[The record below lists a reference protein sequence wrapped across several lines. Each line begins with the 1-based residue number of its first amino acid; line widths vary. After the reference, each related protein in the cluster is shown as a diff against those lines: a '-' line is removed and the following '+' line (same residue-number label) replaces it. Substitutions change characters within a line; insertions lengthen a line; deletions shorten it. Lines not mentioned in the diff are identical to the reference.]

1 MLLSEL
7 VRLKNSLLEVKEN
20 LLQELNTNIIIRDS
34 KNIIDSMSALS
45 FGHRNNI
52 LNFFIMLESEKDTL
66 SRNLHLQILEI
77 EKQIDEKS
85 EHLLKRGFEIN
96 GSLACAPT
104 SCEEERLSRMGPV
117 DPDLKILIKSIIGL
131 KTHYQ
136 FPTLEI
142 GPGDG
147 DWTEHLVAADPLY
160 IIDIHQEFLDSTR
173 NRFPESYRPR
183 MRPYLWQE
191 SEIKNHYLEKL
202 PQEQFGFVFAYNVF
216 DFFPADFFENYL
228 IGVYNILKPG
238 GSIFFTYNDCDNI
251 VNARFAEIG
260 YKSWMPRHLL
270 EKIAKKLNFEI
281 ELFKSFQNTYWCILR
296 KPGSLRT
303 VKATQSLGK
312 IVQF

>member
-7 VRLKNSLLEVKEN
+7 VRIKNSLIEVKEKII
-20 LLQELNTNIIIRDS
+20 QELDNNSVIRDS

-45 FGHRNNI
+45 FSHRDDI
-52 LNFFIMLESEKDTL
+52 FRFFSTLKSEKEIL
-66 SRNLHLQILEI
+66 SQNLYLQILEL

-85 EHLLKRGFEIN
+85 EHLLKRGFSIN
-96 GSLACAPT
+96 GAVTCAPM
-104 SCEEERLSRMGPV
+104 SCQEERLSRISPV
-117 DPDLKILIKSIIGL
+117 DPDLKILVKSIISL
-131 KTHYQ
+131 KTSPQ
-136 FPTLEI
+136 FATLEI

-147 DWTEHLVAADPLY
+147 DWTEYLVAADPLY

-191 SEIKNHYLEKL
+191 TEIKNHYLEKL
-202 PQEQFGFVFAYNVF
+202 PQEQFGFVFAYDVF

-228 IGVYNILKPG
+228 IGIFNILRPG
-238 GSIFFTYNDCDNI
+238 GSAFFTYNDCNN
-251 VNARFAEIG
+251 VSNARLAEVG
-260 YKSWMPRHLL
+260 FKSWMPRHLL

-281 ELFKSFQNTYWCILR
+281 ESFNCFKNTYWCILR

-303 VKATQSLGK
+303 VKTTQSLGK